1 MIYEF
6 KCWPCDIT
14 VARHSKAFSPPS
26 APQCSKCGQFTDRVY
41 GCHIDTSA
49 CRDPDDV
56 APEHRVAVS
65 QEANISS
72 SKAASIEAAHRR
84 KVETTRRELADGG
97 NKGSHRMT
105 HQIPAALHAA
115 KIKETGDRN
124 YWDDPKNRNRHKSCK
139 VD

>member
-6 KCWPCDIT
+6 TCYDCDVT
-14 VARHSKAFSPPS
+14 VARESKAFTPPK
-26 APQCSKCGQFTDRVY
+26 APRCSVCNSLTDRVY
-41 GCHIDTSA
+41 GCRIDTSS
-49 CRDPDDV
+49 CKDPDDV

-65 QEANISS
+65 QERNLSS
-72 SKAASIEAAHRR
+72 SQARRIEAQHGKKIAQ
-84 KVETTRRELADGG
+84 TRRDLADGG
-97 NKGSHRMT
+97 NRGAQRMT

-124 YWDDPKNRNRHKSCK
+124 YWDSEKNRNRHKSCK

>member
-1 MIYEF
+1 MIYPF
-6 KCWPCDIT
+6 CCYACDERENLD
-14 VARHSKAFSPPS
+14 AKAFTPPK
-26 APQCSKCGQFTDRVY
+26 APTCPNCLELMDRVY
-41 GCHIDTSA
+41 GCNIDTSS

-65 QEANISS
+65 QERNLSTAQ
-72 SKAASIEAAHRR
+72 ARRIEKQHGDKIA
-84 KVETTRRELADGG
+84 KTRRDLADGG
-97 NKGSHRMT
+97 NKGDRRMT

-124 YWDDPKNRNRHKSCK
+124 YWNDAKNRNRHKSCK